1 MLRFFKHNDKELF
14 RWCGVIQSSVIK
26 PLYSKCD
33 FTQNDIN
40 SLVQF
45 CFPIGQPIS
54 GPLFF
59 IFRFRPSNGKFYN
72 VFCLLDQ
79 TSFNL
84 KDMDMN
90 QQSVICIITEFYH
103 AEVYEEIL
111 KAVRSLLLHSISTT
125 ERFLKAIIN
134 SPESIT
140 NIPCL
145 TELYRYHSITD
156 YDNLDF
162 NYRNYVSNDLFLKP
176 IVKLAVDLLPSAK
189 IGRVIIALLTDTP
202 IIVISSDLSKLSR
215 FCYSIIG
222 LIYPLSWHHI
232 FAPVLPVDFIDSVS
246 SPAPFIVGL
255 HRALVRRAMNCDIE
269 GHLLIDIDEP
279 NGCTFT
285 ERNLP
290 PISPYATQLISRLQK
305 NAKNP
310 HNNNYPLISGNI
322 SSGGIN
328 SQMTLP
334 DLRNFI
340 LLIVCACLGTQ
351 PSNNRSA
358 TVKRIL
364 NSLENSKLD
373 TNSFACSLLQ
383 SRTMRSFFD
392 ALRERTL
399 PQEFASMISL
409 GYMCNITSLAI
420 QNVDEFPLKRKNSSI
435 PHSSSLAPLSGGK
448 KKINSEA
455 KSKKGKTI
463 PNSNSLPSVNST

>member
-1 MLRFFKHNDKELF
+1 MLRFFKQNDKELF

-33 FTQNDIN
+33 FTSNDIN

-59 IFRFRPSNGKFYN
+59 VFRFPTSKVKFNNFFFNNY
-72 VFCLLDQ
+72 Q
-79 TSFNL
+79 TSFKL
-84 KDMDMN
+84 KYMDMN
-90 QQSVICIITEFYH
+90 QQSVICLITEFYH
-103 AEVYEEIL
+103 ADVYEEIL
-111 KAVRSLLLHSISTT
+111 KAVRSLLLHSIPTT

-134 SPESIT
+134 SPESIN

-145 TELYRYHSITD
+145 TELFQYHNMTNYNAYDLEYRSYS
-156 YDNLDF
+156 
-162 NYRNYVSNDLFLKP
+162 SNDLFLKQ
-176 IVKLAVDLLPSAK
+176 IVKLAVELLPSAK
-189 IGRVIIALLTDTP
+189 IGRLIVALLTDTP

-215 FCYSIIG
+215 FCYSLIG

-232 FAPVLPVDFIDSVS
+232 FAPVLPIDFIDSIS

-255 HRALVRRAMNCDIE
+255 HRALVRKAMNCDIE

-290 PISPYATQLISRLQK
+290 SISPYANQLILRLQK
-305 NAKNP
+305 SSRTA
-310 HNNNYPLISGNI
+310 HSNNYPFNSGNI
-322 SSGGIN
+322 TNNGNN
-328 SQMTLP
+328 SQMTLA
-334 DLRNFI
+334 DLRIFI
-340 LLIVCACLGTQ
+340 VLLVCACLGTQ

-364 NSLENSKLD
+364 YSLENSKLD

-392 ALRERTL
+392 ALRERTV
-399 PQEFASMISL
+399 PQEFATMISL
-409 GYMCNITSLAI
+409 ANLSNVTSLAI
-420 QNVDEFPLKRKNSSI
+420 QNVEEFPLKGK
-435 PHSSSLAPLSGGK
+435 SSSTIQRSSSSAPLPDGK
-448 KKINSEA
+448 SHKY
-455 KSKKGKTI
+455 KTL
-463 PNSNSLPSVNST
+463 PNSNSFPSAADST